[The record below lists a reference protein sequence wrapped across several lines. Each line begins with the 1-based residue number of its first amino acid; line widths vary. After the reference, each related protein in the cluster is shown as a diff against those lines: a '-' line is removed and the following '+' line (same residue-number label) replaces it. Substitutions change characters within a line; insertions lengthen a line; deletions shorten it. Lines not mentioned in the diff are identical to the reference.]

1 METLSK
7 VFEDK
12 YNKNVKDGYDIK
24 IKFIYTPFI
33 FYLSNQCSQFII
45 SYP

>member
-12 YNKNVKDGYDIK
+12 YNKNVKDCTNEESITDFSPG
-24 IKFIYTPFI
+24 
-33 FYLSNQCSQFII
+33 QRI
-45 SYP
+45 S